1 MEHGAR
7 ETVAFKWKSIVAHM
21 HNTAANKKPLHQQ
34 HMGQRLRFA
43 RQARLTPL
51 RLRGRQICGSGND
64 EDAAA
69 ADETAAEREA
79 TGRAEATSSSPT
91 TALSS

>member
-1 MEHGAR
+1 M
-7 ETVAFKWKSIVAHM
+7 AFKWKSIVAHM

-43 RQARLTPL
+43 RQALLTPL

-69 ADETAAEREA
+69 ADETAAENGGGDLVDPDNSVELMKA
-79 TGRAEATSSSPT
+79 ADH
-91 TALSS
+91 